1 MTMIVTVVCVAMV
14 KCHDTDKIHH
24 QTSNADSQQFTQS
37 MHLTSRRKSLHS
49 FVDDLDTY
57 DPG

>member
-14 KCHDTDKIHH
+14 KCHDTDKIHY
-24 QTSNADSQQFTQS
+24 QTSHADSQQFAQS
-37 MHLTSRRKSLHS
+37 MDLTSRGKPLHS
-49 FVDDLDTY
+49 FVNDLNTY